1 MKKRLTATEEFEV
14 MKLVLDKFL
23 WIGLVVMVY
32 GLYVSITGA
41 VQDGLLF
48 VISGIILLI
57 LFIIILVKEYEII
70 S

>member
-32 GLYVSITGA
+32 GLYVSITGT

-57 LFIIILVKEYEII
+57 LFIVILVKEYEII

>member
-57 LFIIILVKEYEII
+57 LFIVILVKEYEII